1 MAGAAGAAPLDHF
14 IQRKRGTALTGRC
27 DVTSVM

>member
-14 IQRKRGTALTGRC
+14 IQRNGGTALTGRC